1 VAERAGR
8 IVGWVS
14 GHRPPSGPETFFV
27 WQVAVSPE
35 GRGQGLAG
43 RMIDALLARPAQEGV
58 SHLIT
63 TVTDDNSA
71 SWALFRKLARQHDA
85 ALERSVMFERE
96 AHFAGV
102 HPTEF
107 LARIG
112 PLKTI
117 SAD

>member
-1 VAERAGR
+1 
-8 IVGWVS
+8 
-14 GHRPPSGPETFFV
+14 
-27 WQVAVSPE
+27 
-35 GRGQGLAG
+35 
-43 RMIDALLARPAQEGV
+43 MIDALLARPAQEGV